1 MNKKKKKS
9 HKHSKGK
16 IRKSPPNYHRFSGWH
31 PKLPKLGFRP
41 PKLPDTCI
49 LAPSVSFGRLTR
61 RKPSHV
67 THFSKKPEFTPLPTD
82 WNSERALLSCLFF
95 PIFLQYRRGEEVA
108 WVRAQIHRRSQIEL
122 AVAASDRTR
131 LSFIC
136 WLEFMEVNLVAL
148 QSFWKRYTTFS

>member
-1 MNKKKKKS
+1 MAPQTTKA
-9 HKHSKGK
+9 
-16 IRKSPPNYHRFSGWH
+16 W
-31 PKLPKLGFRP
+31 
-41 PKLPDTCI
+41 I
-49 LAPSVSFGRLTR
+49 LAPQITWPLYFGPIRQLRPTNWTETESR
-61 RKPSHV
+61 ASHV